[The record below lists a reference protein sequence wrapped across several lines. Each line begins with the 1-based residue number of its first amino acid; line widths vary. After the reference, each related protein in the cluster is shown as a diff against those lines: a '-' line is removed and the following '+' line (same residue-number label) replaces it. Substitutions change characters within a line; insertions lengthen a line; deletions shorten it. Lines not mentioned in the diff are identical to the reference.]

1 MFEKELET
9 AIDAARLA
17 GKVILEHYALEII
30 AEEKLGVDNF
40 YEPVTAADR
49 AASAMIVGHLSAAFP
64 QDAVLSEEVPDDA
77 KERLSH
83 ERAWIIDPIDGTAG
97 FVKKDGDF
105 GVQIG
110 LVVRGEPVVGVVL
123 LPFHGILY
131 YASKGGGAFRIPGN
145 GPAERM
151 HVSSK
156 TDFSKMDLAI
166 TRHHS
171 SRNMTRVLE
180 EFQFRRLT
188 HRGSVGLKV
197 GLLAEGVCDIY
208 IHPSPR
214 TKIWDTCG
222 PQVILEEAGGRL
234 TDLFGMPLDYAS
246 ADLQNHNGILAT
258 NGTAHADAVKRMRP
272 ILDEFGRHPVPA
284 KNLAAG

>member
-1 MFEKELET
+1 MFEIELQT
-9 AIDAARLA
+9 AIDVARRA
-17 GKVILEHYALEII
+17 GKLVLEHYALEII

-40 YEPVTAADR
+40 SEPVTAADR
-49 AASAMIVGHLSAAFP
+49 AASNIIVDRLARAFP
-64 QDAVLSEEVPDDA
+64 HDAVLSEEVEDDA
-77 KERLSH
+77 EGRLSC

-110 LVVRGEPVVGVVL
+110 LAVHGEPVVGVVL
-123 LPFHGILY
+123 LPFHDILY
-131 YASKGGGAFRIPGN
+131 YAEKGTGAFRIAGG
-145 GPAERM
+145 GPSDRM
-151 HVSSK
+151 HVSSE
-156 TDFSKMDLAI
+156 TDFRKMDLAI

-180 EFQFRRLT
+180 EFRFGRLT
-188 HRGSVGLKV
+188 RRGSVGLKV

-222 PQVILEEAGGRL
+222 PQVILEEAGGRM
-234 TDLFGMPLDYAS
+234 TDLFGLPLNYAS

-272 ILDEFGRHPVPA
+272 ILDEFGRHPIPA
-284 KNLAAG
+284 KNLAVG